1 MSDSIALSEL
11 PRKQRDR
18 LAFIEMQAWFCG
30 EVSRQNVV
38 ARFAVKTAAATRD
51 LALYRCLAPNNLDF
65 NDSRKSYLPSP
76 TFSPL
81 FDFDPE
87 RVSTWLSHGFG
98 DDEPLAWNSGI
109 QCSVTEQLSRPKL
122 NVLAA
127 LCRAIKQEQAV
138 TIEYQSLSGKST
150 RVIVPFAL
158 HNNAQRWHVRAFD
171 RKANEFRDF
180 VLTRIT
186 SVTLAGDIKANEKPS
201 EDDQWNRK
209 VELELVPHPDLDRPE
224 PVILDY
230 DFDETLVRTVKVRAA
245 VAGYAL
251 RQWGVDC
258 TPGHSLKPREYQL
271 WLRNRTA
278 LYGVENFRLA
288 PGVKESDLAGLGL

>member
-1 MSDSIALSEL
+1 MSESITLSEL

-30 EVSRQNVV
+30 DVSRQNVV
-38 ARFAVKTAAATRD
+38 SRFAVKTAAATRD
-51 LALYRCLAPNNLDF
+51 LALYRCLAPQNLAF
-65 NDSRKSYLPSP
+65 NDNRKCYHP
-76 TFSPL
+76 TTGFTPL
-81 FDFDPE
+81 FDFNTE

-98 DDEPLAWNSGI
+98 DEEPLAWNTGI
-109 QCSVTEQLSRPKL
+109 ECSITEQLSRPKL
-122 NVLAA
+122 NHLAA
-127 LCRAIKQEQAV
+127 ICRAIKQEQPAE
-138 TIEYQSLSGKST
+138 IEYQSLNGKST

-186 SVTLAGDIKANEKPS
+186 SVTPAGDAAAHEKS
-201 EDDQWNRK
+201 GEDDQWNRK
-209 VELELVPHPDLDRPE
+209 VELELVPHPNLERPE

-230 DFDETLVRTVKVRAA
+230 DFDDTLVKKVKVRAA

-258 TPGHSLKPREYQL
+258 SESHTLNPREHQL
-271 WLRNRTA
+271 WLRNRA
-278 LYGVENFRLA
+278 VLYGVPNLKLA
-288 PGVKESDLAGLGL
+288 HGYEDATE

>member
-1 MSDSIALSEL
+1 MQNAIALSEL
-11 PRKQRDR
+11 PQKQRDR

-38 ARFAVKTAAATRD
+38 SRFAVKTAAATRD
-51 LALYRCLAPNNLDF
+51 LALYRCLAPQNLEF
-65 NDSRKSYLPSP
+65 NDSRKCYHP
-76 TFSPL
+76 TACFTPL
-81 FDFDPE
+81 FDFNTE

-98 DDEPLAWNSGI
+98 DEEPLAWDTGI
-109 QCSVTEQLSRPKL
+109 QCSVTEQLSQPKL
-122 NVLAA
+122 NHLAA
-127 LCRAIKQEQAV
+127 ICRTIKQEQAAQ
-138 TIEYQSLSGKST
+138 IEYQSLNGKST
-150 RVIVPFAL
+150 RVIIPFAL

-171 RKANEFRDF
+171 RKSEEFRDF

-186 SVTLAGDIKANEKPS
+186 SVTPAGDIEAHEKPA

-209 VELELVPHPDLDRPE
+209 VELELVPHPDLDRPQ

-230 DFDETLVRTVKVRAA
+230 DFDETLVKKVKVRAA

-258 TPGHSLKPREYQL
+258 SPNHKLDSREHQL
-271 WLRNRTA
+271 WLSNRAA
-278 LYGVENFRLA
+278 LYGVPNLKLA
-288 PGVKESDLAGLGL
+288 RGYEEKPE

>member
-1 MSDSIALSEL
+1 MSESSTLSEL

-18 LAFIEMQAWFCG
+18 LAFIEIQAWFCG

-38 ARFAVKTAAATRD
+38 SRFAVKTAAATRD
-51 LALYRCLAPNNLDF
+51 LALYRGLAPHNLEF
-65 NDSRKSYLPSP
+65 NDSRKCYHP
-76 TFSPL
+76 TPDFTPL

-98 DDEPLAWNSGI
+98 DEEPLAWNTGI
-109 QCSVTEQLSRPKL
+109 PCSVTEQLSRPKL
-122 NVLAA
+122 NHLAA
-127 LCRAIKQEQAV
+127 ICRAIKQAQAV
-138 TIEYQSLSGKST
+138 SIEYESLNGKST
-150 RVIVPFAL
+150 RVIAPFAL

-171 RKANEFRDF
+171 RKSYEFRDF

-186 SVTLAGDIKANEKPS
+186 AVTPAGDVAANEKEI
-201 EDDQWNRK
+201 EDDQWTRK
-209 VELELVPHPDLDRPE
+209 VELELVPHPNLERPD

-230 DFDETLVRTVKVRAA
+230 DFDETLVKRVKVRAA

-258 TPGHSLKPREYQL
+258 SENHTLNPREHQL
-271 WLRNRTA
+271 WLSNRAA
-278 LYGVENFRLA
+278 LYGVKNIKLA
-288 PGVKESDLAGLGL
+288 HGYEDATE